1 MENNLEVKNL
11 RKKYN
16 GFELKDI
23 NLELPKGMIMGW
35 GFFICQTDC
44 KNRKRLTEFWLHKN
58 FIGVHYHG
66 WVDLNQ
72 KKLAESCTRH
82 RKFKDNYYVAMET
95 IIPFYV
101 IRKIIFSPRV
111 LWELTKWFIR
121 AWRYNNRNK

>member
-1 MENNLEVKNL
+1 
-11 RKKYN
+11 
-16 GFELKDI
+16 
-23 NLELPKGMIMGW
+23 MIMGW

-44 KNRKRLTEFWLHKN
+44 KNRKRLTEFWLLKN

-101 IRKIIFSPRV
+101 IKKIIFSPQV
-111 LWELTKWFIR
+111 LWEELGDIIIGI
-121 AWRYNNRNK
+121 NNSHKKNNEYWNCRCRRSSFP

>member
-1 MENNLEVKNL
+1 MINFPIIPTIPVLQ
-11 RKKYN
+11 RKPNDEQDK
-16 GFELKDI
+16 
-23 NLELPKGMIMGW
+23 KGMIMGW

-44 KNRKRLTEFWLHKN
+44 KNRKRLSEFWLHKN

>member
-1 MENNLEVKNL
+1 
-11 RKKYN
+11 
-16 GFELKDI
+16 
-23 NLELPKGMIMGW
+23 MIMGW

-72 KKLAESCTRH
+72 KNLAESCTRH
-82 RKFKDNYYVAMET
+82 RKFKDSYYIAMET

-101 IRKIIFSPRV
+101 IKKVIFSPRV
-111 LWELTKWFIR
+111 LWELAKWFIR